1 VATQAR
7 GSGPGTAT
15 IAAFAG
21 VVLFGGANAIAVRQ
35 TVQELAPFWSASV
48 RFVAAGL
55 ILAAVVLATRRH
67 FPRGASLLGATA
79 YGVVGFAGFY
89 AFLYP
94 GLREAPAD
102 TAGVLLALTPLFTF
116 GLAIAHRQER
126 FHAQGLAGALI
137 ALAGVGLIFADQLG
151 AHVPIGSLVLI
162 VLGVVCV
169 AESAVIVRWIPRSD
183 PFATNAVAM
192 LSGAILLLGLSV
204 VTGEPRRVPTE
215 GTTWVALG
223 YLVVLGSVVLFSLF
237 VFTLQRWRASAVSYT
252 TLLMPVVT
260 VSLAAILTGEK
271 VSSWFAIGGVVILAG
286 VYVGA
291 FLRIRPHR
299 SSATSA
305 PECLP
310 IDASGEPSAG
320 EAPAGEAA

>member
-1 VATQAR
+1 VTTQAR
-7 GSGPGTAT
+7 DSGPGVAI

-35 TVQELAPFWSASV
+35 TVQELAPFWSAAI
-48 RFVAAGL
+48 RFMAAGL
-55 ILAAVVLATRRH
+55 ILAAIVLATRRR
-67 FPRGASLLGATA
+67 FPTGTSLLGAIA

-102 TAGVLLALTPLFTF
+102 AAGVLLALTPLFTF

-126 FHAQGLAGALI
+126 FHLQGLAGALI
-137 ALAGVGLIFADQLG
+137 ALAGVGLIFADQVG

-204 VTGEPRRVPTE
+204 VTGEPRRVPAE
-215 GTTWVALG
+215 GATWVALG
-223 YLVVLGSVVLFSLF
+223 YLVFLGSVVLFSLF
-237 VFTLQRWRASAVSYT
+237 VFALQRWRASAVSYT

-260 VSLAAILTGEK
+260 VALASLLTGEK
-271 VSSWFAIGGVVILAG
+271 VSSGFALGGAVILAG

-291 FLRIRPHR
+291 FLRRPHR
-299 SSATSA
+299 SSASSA

-310 IDASGEPSAG
+310 VDASA
-320 EAPAGEAA
+320 EAAAGEAA

>member
-1 VATQAR
+1 MVTTGAR
-7 GSGPGTAT
+7 DSGPGVAI

-35 TVQELAPFWSASV
+35 TVHELAPFWSASI
-48 RFVAAGL
+48 RFMAAGL
-55 ILAAVVLATRRH
+55 ILAAVVVATRRR
-67 FPRGASLLGATA
+67 FPTGASLLGAIG
-79 YGVVGFAGFY
+79 YGIVGFAGFY

-116 GLAIAHRQER
+116 VLAIAHRQER
-126 FHAQGLAGALI
+126 FHFRGLAGALI
-137 ALAGVGLIFADQLG
+137 ALAGVGLIFADQVG

-204 VTGEPRRVPTE
+204 LTGEPKRVPAE
-215 GTTWVALG
+215 AATWLALG
-223 YLVVLGSVVLFSLF
+223 YLVVFGSVVLFSLF
-237 VFTLQRWRASAVSYT
+237 VFALQRWRASAVSYT

-286 VYVGA
+286 VHVGA
-291 FLRIRPHR
+291 FLKRPQR
-299 SSATSA
+299 SSASSA

-310 IDASGEPSAG
+310 IDASTEVA
-320 EAPAGEAA
+320 AGEAA

>member
-1 VATQAR
+1 MTRQAR
-7 GSGPGTAT
+7 DAGPSVA
-15 IAAFAG
+15 IMAAFAG

-35 TVQELAPFWSASV
+35 TVHELAPFWSASI
-48 RFVAAGL
+48 RFMAAGL
-55 ILAAVVLATRRH
+55 ILAAIVLATRRR
-67 FPRGASLLGATA
+67 FPRGASLLGAIA
-79 YGVVGFAGFY
+79 YGAVGFAGFY

-102 TAGVLLALTPLFTF
+102 AAGVLLALTPLFTF

-126 FHAQGLAGALI
+126 FHLQGLAGALI
-137 ALAGVGLIFADQLG
+137 ALTGVGLIFADQVG
-151 AHVPIGSLVLI
+151 AHVPIGSLLLI

-183 PFATNAVAM
+183 PFATNAIAM
-192 LSGAILLLGLSV
+192 LTGAVLLLGLSV
-204 VTGEPRRVPTE
+204 VTGEPMRVPTE
-215 GTTWVALG
+215 AGTWLALG
-223 YLVVLGSVVLFSLF
+223 YLVVFGSVALFSLF
-237 VFTLQRWRASAVSYT
+237 VFALQRWRASAVSYT

-260 VSLAAILTGEK
+260 VSLAALLTGEK
-271 VSSWFAIGGVVILAG
+271 VSSWFAVGGVVILAG

-299 SSATSA
+299 SSASSA

-310 IDASGEPSAG
+310 IDATAEAAPD
-320 EAPAGEAA
+320 APAGEPA

>member
-1 VATQAR
+1 VAI
-7 GSGPGTAT
+7 

-21 VVLFGGANAIAVRQ
+21 VVLFGGANAVAVRQ
-35 TVQELAPFWSASV
+35 TVHELAPFWSASI
-48 RFVAAGL
+48 RFLAAGL
-55 ILAAVVLATRRH
+55 ILAAIVLATGRH
-67 FPRGASLLGATA
+67 FPRRASLLGAVA
-79 YGVVGFAGFY
+79 YGTVGFAGFY

-94 GLREAPAD
+94 GLREATAD

-126 FHAQGLAGALI
+126 FHPQGLAGALI
-137 ALAGVGLIFADQLG
+137 ALAGVGLIFADQVS
-151 AHVPIGSLVLI
+151 ANVSIGSLVLI

-192 LSGAILLLGLSV
+192 LTGAILLLGLSV

-215 GTTWVALG
+215 AATWLALG
-223 YLVVLGSVVLFSLF
+223 YLVVLGSVALFSLF
-237 VFTLQRWRASAVSYT
+237 VFALQRWRASAVSYT

-260 VSLAAILTGEK
+260 VSLAALLTGEK
-271 VSSWFAIGGVVILAG
+271 VSPWFAVGGVVILAG

-299 SSATSA
+299 SSASSA

-310 IDASGEPSAG
+310 IDACAQ
-320 EAPAGEAA
+320 AAAGEAAAGEAA